1 MMCAKPEVAVQLRTV
16 RMRKLL
22 IVVASLLVIGVAL
35 PDDIGDF
42 DILVEKAAVVARLH
56 GIALPQSITTTS
68 GVSIPPPHLAQ
79 NSATPTSSNTLTCI
93 SACVLR
99 C

>member
-1 MMCAKPEVAVQLRTV
+1 
-16 RMRKLL
+16 MRKLL
-22 IVVASLLVIGVAL
+22 IVVASLLMIGVAL

-42 DILVEKAAVVARLH
+42 DIFVEKAAVVARIH

-68 GVSIPPPHLAQ
+68 SVNIAAEQSPNLPLKSGTR
-79 NSATPTSSNTLTCI
+79 TPSNTLTCI